1 MTAVTSSGYRMDW
14 GIGQGQVIV
23 EMYSVVSIEAATVNS
38 YQAEIGLLSYGS
50 FFR

>member
-1 MTAVTSSGYRMDW
+1 MDW
-14 GIGQGQVIV
+14 GVRQGQVIM
-23 EMYSVVSIEAATVNS
+23 EMYRDCTVSIEAANVNS